1 MGQFR
6 DGWRRGELFG
16 LIALVLLLMLLA
28 RLPIVS
34 VALYPFVLFKTF
46 VHELWHGLAAVLSGG
61 RFLSFDIHAD
71 SSGLAWTQGGSRWF
85 VASAGYLGA
94 SFTGGVLLVLGAR
107 GVPARALLV
116 VLGAALI
123 LASVFLAGNVFG
135 RLSGLALGA
144 GLLLAAVYLS
154 QTWRDGLLLV
164 LAVSLALDAL
174 NSLLVLT
181 RLSLFSD
188 RHTDAATMAELTGIP
203 ALFWAALWIALS
215 LAMLALALRLAYRHR
230 GSGASRPVR
239 AGSGA

>member
-6 DGWRRGELFG
+6 EGWRLGELAG
-16 LIALVLLLMLLA
+16 LIALVLALMLLS
-28 RLPIVS
+28 RLPVVGI
-34 VALYPFVLFKTF
+34 ALYPFVLFKTF

-61 RFLSFDIHAD
+61 GFLSFEIHAD
-71 SSGLAWTQGGSRWF
+71 SSGLAWTRGGSRWLI
-85 VASAGYLGA
+85 ASAGYLGA
-94 SFTGGVLLVLGAR
+94 SFTGGVLLVLAAR
-107 GVPARALLV
+107 GVPARGLLV
-116 VLGAALI
+116 VLGGGLI
-123 LASVFLAGNVFG
+123 LTSVFLAGNVFG

-181 RLSLFSD
+181 RLSLFDD

-215 LAMLALALRLAYRHR
+215 LALLALALRLAYRR
-230 GSGASRPVR
+230 RPERASSSIR
-239 AGSGA
+239 